1 MDIDMDKQETVET
14 QEILPTLREKISYG
28 LGDTACNVVNGLVFS
43 LITLFY
49 TDYVGVSAA
58 TVGLVMLLS
67 RCFDGVSDVVMGV
80 IVSKTKSKWGQAR
93 PWLLWMAVPYGLA
106 TISMLIVPQTSSTMQ
121 FIYILVTYNLCTTI
135 CYTAINVPYG
145 TLATKMT
152 RSSLGRDL
160 LGVFRMGLSP
170 LGRILSVTFTLPL
183 IKYFGDDQAAWVKAM
198 SIWAV
203 VAVIM
208 LLICFKN
215 CEEKVVIKAAQ
226 EQKNSFGTQLKGVL
240 ANRYFWLVLVLWAVQ
255 ASYATVFGTV
265 APYYCKYILG
275 NDSWLYSMLYLLETG
290 VLIAGVLISPL
301 LLKRFGK
308 RNLALAG
315 SVVSI
320 GAQLL
325 LLINP
330 VSAPWVFTTT
340 VIRAI
345 GTVPLNAFVMG
356 MLGDVIEYGQW
367 KNHVREESLTVSAGC
382 MGVKFGQGIA
392 GALIGWILQF
402 SGYISSTAGSAIQPS
417 SALNMIS
424 NLFIWGP
431 AILWLIAVIVLI
443 FYKLDKLYP
452 EIMRELKDRENRGSL

>member
-1 MDIDMDKQETVET
+1 MNGQDTVDS
-14 QEILPTLREKISYG
+14 QEILPTLKEKISYG

-67 RCFDGVSDVVMGV
+67 RCFDGVSDVIMGL

-93 PWLLWMAVPYGLA
+93 PWLLWVAVPYGLA
-106 TISMLIVPQTSSTMQ
+106 TLSMLAVPQTTPTLQ
-121 FIYILVTYNLCTTI
+121 FIYILVTYNLCTTV

-183 IKYFGDDQAAWVKAM
+183 IKAFGDDQAAWIKAM
-198 SIWAV
+198 SIWAI

-215 CEEKVVIKAAQ
+215 CEERVVIKAAQ
-226 EQKNSFGTQLKGVL
+226 EQKNSFGKQIKGVL
-240 ANRYFWLVLVLWAVQ
+240 ANRYFWLVLILWAVQ

-275 NDSWLYSMLYLLETG
+275 NDNWMYSMLYLLETG

-315 SVVSI
+315 AVVSI
-320 GAQLL
+320 AAQILL
-325 LLINP
+325 LLNP
-330 VSAPWVFTTT
+330 YDVTWVFATT
-340 VIRAI
+340 VIRSI

-367 KNHVREESLTVSAGC
+367 KNHVREESLTVSAGS
-382 MGVKFGQGIA
+382 MGVKFGQGVA
-392 GALIGWILQF
+392 GAVIGWVLQF
-402 SGYISSTAGSAIQPS
+402 SGYISSTAGAAVQPET
-417 SALNMIS
+417 ALNMIS

-431 AILWLIAVIVLI
+431 AILWLLAAVVLA
-443 FYKLDKLYP
+443 FYKLDKIYP
-452 EIMRELKDRENRGSL
+452 DIMKELKERESKGQL